1 MKTLRE
7 SLFDSKAQMTESL
20 FDNDLTTRE
29 LPYQKLLKGIISKD
43 DILNFIEGSYEG
55 DFLNIKN
62 PVFLKWCHEFWNK
75 EVGDKNGDIL
85 RVGFYA
91 WNPKNDIT
99 LDALDWIKPGK
110 IHNKVHWNDAMYA
123 NSLDVYWSFWGKEGT
138 WDNITEWVLVT
149 QKSGEGY
156 NTFILVNRKEY
167 DEIDQ
172 QIIHKL
178 IQIVSKVK

>member
-7 SLFDSKAQMTESL
+7 SLFDSKTQMTESL
-20 FDNDLTTRE
+20 FDKDLATRE
-29 LPYQKLLKGIISKD
+29 LPYQKLLKERISKD
-43 DILNFIEGSYEG
+43 DILNFIEGSYG
-55 DFLNIKN
+55 RDNIKN
-62 PVFLKWCHEFWNK
+62 PTFRNWCHDFRNK
-75 EVGDKNGDIL
+75 EGDIL
-85 RVGFYA
+85 GVGFYA

-110 IHNKVHWNDAMYA
+110 IHDKVHWNDAMYA

-156 NTFILVNRKEY
+156 NTYILVNRKEY